1 MQNKISVI
9 IRLRNEERWIGY
21 SIQSII
27 NKLDKPE
34 IIIINNNSTDKS
46 LEIVK
51 RFVENPKN
59 KNSKSN
65 YTEIKIFNIRD
76 YTPGK
81 AINLGVKKAKHQNIL
96 VLSAH
101 CILKKINMESVE
113 NNLKKYVSIF
123 GNQIPIW
130 EGKQITKRYIW
141 QHFGNKKIVNMFS
154 KQENR
159 YFHHNAFAFF
169 KRKFLLK
176 NKFDE
181 NLDGKEDRYWAVEMI
196 SKKKR
201 EILYDPNLVVE
212 HQYTPNGSTW
222 QGIA

>member
-65 YTEIKIFNIRD
+65 YTEIKIFNIQHLL
-76 YTPGK
+76 
-81 AINLGVKKAKHQNIL
+81 NQFWL
-96 VLSAH
+96 
-101 CILKKINMESVE
+101 
-113 NNLKKYVSIF
+113 IF
-123 GNQIPIW
+123 Q
-130 EGKQITKRYIW
+130 
-141 QHFGNKKIVNMFS
+141 
-154 KQENR
+154 
-159 YFHHNAFAFF
+159 
-169 KRKFLLK
+169 
-176 NKFDE
+176 
-181 NLDGKEDRYWAVEMI
+181 
-196 SKKKR
+196 
-201 EILYDPNLVVE
+201 
-212 HQYTPNGSTW
+212 
-222 QGIA
+222 